1 MQEGA
6 LPGTPDESSDA
17 ELGGQPVLL
26 RKIRPR
32 YEQPEEP
39 EVVQPQR
46 KVSSQKPAAAKAA
59 SRHTEETAA
68 SPKRYTPPPNW
79 LRGLHSILLHLQ
91 GCIA

>member
-1 MQEGA
+1 MQEGS

-46 KVSSQKPAAAKAA
+46 KVSRQKSTAAKAA
-59 SRHTEETAA
+59 KRDTEQTAA
-68 SPKRYTPPPNW
+68 APKRCTPLPN
-79 LRGLHSILLHLQ
+79 
-91 GCIA
+91 